1 MVNSIGKLIK
11 DKRNSLG
18 YSLRKLARDAAISVT
33 YLSDI
38 ETGRRVNIGKDI
50 IDRICNVLAFSN
62 EEIEEIYSLL
72 GKENGAIPND
82 VEEFIKNHPSLIPF
96 LREAKRGEHE
106 DWLRGL
112 DKKNED

>member
-1 MVNSIGKLIK
+1 MGNSIGKMIK
-11 DKRNSLG
+11 NKRNSLG
-18 YSLRKLARDAAISVT
+18 YSLRKLARDASLSVT

-50 IDRICNVLAFSN
+50 IDRICNVLSFSN

-72 GKENGAIPND
+72 GEKNNAIPGD
-82 VEEFIKNHPSLIPF
+82 VEDFIKNHPSLIPF

-106 DWLRGL
+106 DWLRRL
-112 DKKNED
+112 DKKNDD